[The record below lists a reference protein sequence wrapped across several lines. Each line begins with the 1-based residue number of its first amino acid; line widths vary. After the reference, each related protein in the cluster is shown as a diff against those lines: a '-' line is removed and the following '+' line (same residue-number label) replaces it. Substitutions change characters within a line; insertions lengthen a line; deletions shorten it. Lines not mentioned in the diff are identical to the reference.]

1 MRNQARQSKRNMD
14 KCVAA
19 WEEFGAALA
28 GMNAWIAAF
37 QERVEREGKQSDGK
51 STEDVGRR
59 RDLLRDLIQ

>member
-1 MRNQARQSKRNMD
+1 MD